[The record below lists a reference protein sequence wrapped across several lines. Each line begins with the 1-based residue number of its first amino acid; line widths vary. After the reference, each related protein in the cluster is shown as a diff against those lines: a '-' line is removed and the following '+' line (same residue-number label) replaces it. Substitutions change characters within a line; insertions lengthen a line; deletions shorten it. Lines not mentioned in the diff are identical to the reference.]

1 MMWKQ
6 WVFQRLPI
14 WPSQR
19 RVKELRTL
27 QSWCRNPRCLQKP
40 KWLFMQLKSTFAAVH
55 LAGSINSDIGRWKN
69 ISPSSCESRPM
80 VPSLQKVPPARP
92 CEVAVEYP
100 DELLDPKRQSK
111 LRCFLQALPR
121 RRWKAPPM
129 YHSSGWNPL
138 LLKYPRKTSSLKL
151 FKESTGKQ
159 LSVSHSE
166 WFWMLFF
173 GVLPCFSFLFGFS
186 KLSDFVF
193 YLTFFMF

>member
-1 MMWKQ
+1 M
-6 WVFQRLPI
+6 
-14 WPSQR
+14 
-19 RVKELRTL
+19 
-27 QSWCRNPRCLQKP
+27 
-40 KWLFMQLKSTFAAVH
+40 H

-80 VPSLQKVPPARP
+80 VPSLQKFPPPVRAKSQSNT
-92 CEVAVEYP
+92 P

-159 LSVSHSE
+159 LSASHSE
-166 WFWMLFF
+166 WFWMLFLGSYHALVF
-173 GVLPCFSFLFGFS
+173 CLVSVNYPILFFIWLFSCSKFEDLRHLHARNLPAQPLQQQQ
-186 KLSDFVF
+186 
-193 YLTFFMF
+193 